1 MSSGRKASK
10 HSRNK
15 HSQIK
20 RSKDPTSPRYSASSH
35 QFYSAGDTH
44 SPQDNFRDGTQPNYI
59 APSTL
64 HSDAAEQDELCAAL
78 AGLDVVKQTYAPPV
92 EDWSLQQAS
101 DSYSGYTAGLVVE
114 EAPACSQHGA
124 VFSEIWEEFGLTK
137 EGGRKGHSRWN
148 PDRLSNNCI
157 YVSVAYI
164 LKMKH
169 QKLLD
174 RLGVRLSRTSKAPVV
189 GEIEWIFGRLPDVH
203 VVTVP
208 FNREENSQ
216 GTLRTQQDLAMYFL
230 SPWIRKYENRENR
243 SFAIGYSRINPGGHC
258 VVATKIRDRGDL
270 KHDDLHNYAFKD
282 YQFETEGSDV
292 TDEVCGSFIR
302 FAIFK
307 TPGRRAKMDFYEYIN
322 PGVVHHSQLQEDG
335 WYADASNPPYAES
348 GYQSPRSPATTPAIY
363 LSRSGPD
370 FYPDSGYQS
379 SSSSALSPGNYPSRS
394 DTDYYRQPAYH
405 SSSSS
410 SALPETYTARSDADY
425 FGECGYHTA
434 TGPVRPVGNY
444 CAHPSG
450 GYYVASES
458 VQQPYAEGEDEKY
471 RKYY

>member
-1 MSSGRKASK
+1 MSSERKASK
-10 HSRNK
+10 HSQNK

-20 RSKDPTSPRYSASSH
+20 RSKEPTSPRYNTSSS
-35 QFYSAGDTH
+35 QFYSAGDTN
-44 SPQDNFRDGTQPNYI
+44 SPQDYFRDGNQPNYI

-64 HSDAAEQDELCAAL
+64 HDDAAERDKLCAAL
-78 AGLDVVKQTYAPPV
+78 AGLDVEKQIYAPSV
-92 EDWSLQQAS
+92 EEWPLQQAS
-101 DSYSGYTAGLVVE
+101 DSYASYTTGLVVKE
-114 EAPACSQHGA
+114 TPACSQHGA
-124 VFSEIWEEFGLTK
+124 VFSDILEEFGLLK
-137 EGGRKGHSRWN
+137 GGGRKGHSCWN

-164 LKMKH
+164 LNMKYK
-169 QKLLD
+169 KLLD
-174 RLGVRLSRTSKAPVV
+174 RLGVRLSRTSKAPLV

-230 SPWIRKYENRENR
+230 SPWIREYKNRP
-243 SFAIGYSRINPGGHC
+243 FAIGYSRINPGGHC

-270 KHDDLHNYAFKD
+270 KHDGLYNYTFKD
-282 YQFETEGSDV
+282 YQFETKGSDA
-292 TDEVCGSFIR
+292 TEEVCGSFIR

-363 LSRSGPD
+363 PSRSAPD

-379 SSSSALSPGNYPSRS
+379 SSSSALSPGDYPPRL
-394 DTDYYRQPAYH
+394 DTDYYSQPAYH

-410 SALPETYTARSDADY
+410 STLPETSTARSDADY

-434 TGPVRPVGNY
+434 TGSVPPVDNY
-444 CAHPSG
+444 CVYPSG
-450 GYYVASES
+450 GHYVASES
-458 VQQPYAEGEDEKY
+458 VQQPYAEREDEEY

>member
-15 HSQIK
+15 
-20 RSKDPTSPRYSASSH
+20 RSKEPTSPRYNTSSH
-35 QFYSAGDTH
+35 QFYPAGDTN
-44 SPQDNFRDGTQPNYI
+44 SPQDYFRDGNQPNYI

-64 HSDAAEQDELCAAL
+64 HDDAAEQDKLCAAL
-78 AGLDVVKQTYAPPV
+78 SGLDVEKQTYALPV
-92 EDWSLQQAS
+92 EDWPLQQAP
-101 DSYSGYTAGLVVE
+101 DSYAGYTAGLVVK

-124 VFSEIWEEFGLTK
+124 VFSEIWEEFGLLK
-137 EGGRKGHSRWN
+137 EGGRKGYSRWN

-164 LKMKH
+164 LNMKYE
-169 QKLLD
+169 KLLD
-174 RLGVRLSRTSKAPVV
+174 RLGVRLSGTSKAPLV

-216 GTLRTQQDLAMYFL
+216 DTLRTQQDLAMYFL
-230 SPWIRKYENRENR
+230 SPWIREYENRP
-243 SFAIGYSRINPGGHC
+243 FAIGYTRINRGGHC

-270 KHDDLHNYAFKD
+270 KHDDLHNYTFKD
-282 YQFETEGSDV
+282 YQFKTKGSDA
-292 TDEVCGSFIR
+292 TEEVYGSFIR
-302 FAIFK
+302 FAIFQ

-363 LSRSGPD
+363 PSRSGPD

-379 SSSSALSPGNYPSRS
+379 SSSSALSPGDYPPGL
-394 DTDYYRQPAYH
+394 DTDYYRQPACH

-410 SALPETYTARSDADY
+410 SALPETYTAGSDADY

-434 TGPVRPVGNY
+434 TGPVPPVDHY
-444 CAHPSG
+444 CVHPSG
-450 GYYVASES
+450 SYYVASES
-458 VQQPYAEGEDEKY
+458 VQQPYAEGEDEEY

>member
-10 HSRNK
+10 HFRN
-15 HSQIK
+15 K
-20 RSKDPTSPRYSASSH
+20 RSKEPTSPRYNTSSH
-35 QFYSAGDTH
+35 QFYPAGDTN
-44 SPQDNFRDGTQPNYI
+44 SPQDYFRDGNQPNYI

-64 HSDAAEQDELCAAL
+64 HDDAAEQDKLCAAL
-78 AGLDVVKQTYAPPV
+78 SGLDVEKQTYALPV
-92 EDWSLQQAS
+92 EDWPLQQAS
-101 DSYSGYTAGLVVE
+101 DSYAGYTAGLVVK

-124 VFSEIWEEFGLTK
+124 VFSEIWEEFGLLK

-164 LKMKH
+164 LNMKYE
-169 QKLLD
+169 KLLD
-174 RLGVRLSRTSKAPVV
+174 RLGVRLSGTSKAPLV

-230 SPWIRKYENRENR
+230 SPWIREYENRP
-243 SFAIGYSRINPGGHC
+243 FAIGYTRINRGGHC

-282 YQFETEGSDV
+282 YQFKTKGSDA
-292 TDEVCGSFIR
+292 TEEVYGSFIR
-302 FAIFK
+302 FAIFQ

-322 PGVVHHSQLQEDG
+322 PGVIHHSQLQEDG
-335 WYADASNPPYAES
+335 WYADASNPPNAES

-363 LSRSGPD
+363 PSRSGPD

-379 SSSSALSPGNYPSRS
+379 SSSSALSPGDYPPGL
-394 DTDYYRQPAYH
+394 DTDDYRQPAYH

-434 TGPVRPVGNY
+434 TGPVPPIDHY
-444 CAHPSG
+444 CVHPSG

-458 VQQPYAEGEDEKY
+458 VQQPYAEGVDEEY